1 MLCYV
6 TSSLVGQ
13 SLARKVKPSVQAQ
26 DFRRSLRVLSRR
38 SLVMKAEGSGYK
50 FGDLT
55 RKFVKDVKSK
65 LDETG
70 KQLSG
75 DDTYQFGDFSK
86 RLVSALRES
95 AASVDVRKL
104 SSEVVE
110 RLKSYE
116 FGDITKSLL
125 SSDATK
131 RLVEKATETGQTLT
145 GDMNYRFGD
154 LTRSAASKLADAK
167 TRAERLVS
175 LPDEVDSLRQ
185 IVFEQTLV
193 IQSLTGELE
202 EESGRATQA
211 LQLKGSV
218 EELKPIVLDNQ
229 EAIDVLVSSAEEANQ
244 KEQGKP

>member
-26 DFRRSLRVLSRR
+26 DFRRSLRR